1 MTIHATDAVFSL
13 RRLQIAAAV
22 AHEHG
27 VRRASTRLNLS
38 QPAISR
44 SIAQL
49 EAALG
54 EPLFE
59 RTPSG
64 MFPTEAGALFLRR
77 IERVMG
83 YLRAG
88 EREVSWSGRPADA
101 PALHRL
107 ATSVHWRA
115 FLGVVEHG
123 GYAAAARALGVS
135 QPGVHRAARDLER
148 LCGRPLFRAAPTGA
162 EPTPEALALARWSGL
177 AFREIEQA
185 VAELHERRGI
195 ADGELAIGSLPLA
208 RTRIVPT
215 AVTRL
220 LAERPEARVR
230 IIDGPYAELLHGLLH
245 GRIDLILGA
254 LRLPAPAPGLRQ
266 EPLFQEPLSIVVR
279 AGHPILTAPPADVAA
294 LSRLEWIAPNDRTPA
309 RARFTAL
316 FRQHG
321 AEPPHRIIEC
331 SSLLAIRGLLVQSDR
346 AALLSASQVPFDA
359 LGAELAV
366 APIPLPGTER
376 SIGIC
381 TREDWAPTPTQARF
395 LDLVREAAGPGDR

>member
-1 MTIHATDAVFSL
+1 MSLPATDAVFSL

-22 AHEHG
+22 AGEHG
-27 VRRASTRLNLS
+27 VRRASARLNLS

-44 SIAQL
+44 AVAQL
-49 EAALG
+49 ETALG

-59 RTPSG
+59 RTPTG
-64 MFPTEAGALFLRR
+64 MFLTEAGRLFVRR

-88 EREVSWSGRPADA
+88 EREVSSGRPADA
-101 PALHRL
+101 PALRRL
-107 ATSVHWRA
+107 ATTVHWRA

-135 QPGVHRAARDLER
+135 QPGVHRAARDFER
-148 LCGRPLFRAAPTGA
+148 LCDRVLFRAAPTGA
-162 EPTPEALALARWSGL
+162 EPTPEARALARWSSL

-185 VAELHERRGI
+185 VAELRDRRGL
-195 ADGELAIGSLPLA
+195 ADGTVVIGSLPLA
-208 RTRIVPT
+208 RTKIVPT

-220 LAERPEARVR
+220 LSERPEAKVR

-245 GRIDLILGA
+245 GRVDVILGA
-254 LRLPAPAPGLRQ
+254 LRSPAPAPGLRQ
-266 EPLFQEPLSIVVR
+266 EALFREPLSIVVR
-279 AGHPILTAPPADVAA
+279 AGHPILQSPPLSVADLA
-294 LSRLEWIAPNDRTPA
+294 RLEWIAPNDRTPA

-316 FRQHG
+316 FREHG
-321 AEPPHRIIEC
+321 AEPPRRIIEC
-331 SSLLAIRGLLVQSDR
+331 SSLLAIRGLLIQSDR
-346 AALLSASQVPFDA
+346 AALLSASQVPFES

-376 SIGIC
+376 SIGMC

-395 LDLVREAAGPGDR
+395 LSLVREIATTAAG